1 MSTLFFY
8 GTLRHIPLLEIVLGR
23 SFDTSEIQAGVAE
36 GYAVRAVKDA
46 DFPVI
51 VFGGQGAK
59 GFVVSGMTELEVE
72 RLNFYEGGFD
82 YSLTPIDIKTDSGL
96 VTANVYFPMPNQLQ
110 PEGLWDFEG
119 WVHRWSELACLAA
132 EEAMSYFGEKSH
144 AELDFMFPS
153 IRMRAASKLIAQKEN
168 HALSPSGFTRDDVS
182 SATMTRKHA
191 GFFTLEEHRLTHRS
205 YRGNTVDNVTREVF
219 VGADAA
225 LLLPYDS
232 KRDRVLLV
240 EQFRPGPWARND
252 QMPWMLEPIAGR
264 IDPGE
269 TPEAA
274 ARREAFEEANVSVS
288 ELHPIAKVYASP
300 GCNTEFFHI
309 FVGEADLPDDITGVA
324 GLDSEA
330 EDIKSYLF
338 SFDQLMEM
346 VDKYQAANAPLVLA
360 ALWLARYRDRLR
372 AST

>member
-23 SFDTSEIQAGVAE
+23 SFDENAVQAGVAE
-36 GYAVRAVKDA
+36 GYAVHAVKDA

-51 VFGGQGAK
+51 VLGGQGAK
-59 GFVVSGMTELEVE
+59 GFVISDLTDLEVE

-82 YSLTPIDIKTDSGL
+82 YALTPIEIKTKDGP
-96 VTANVYFPMPNQLQ
+96 VTANVYFPEPDRLQ
-110 PEGLWDFEG
+110 AEGLWDFEG
-119 WVHRWSELACLAA
+119 WVKQWSELTCLAA
-132 EEAMSYFGEKSH
+132 QEAMSYFGEKTH

-153 IRMRAASKLIAQKEN
+153 IRVRAASRLNAQKEN
-168 HALSPSGFTRDDVS
+168 HALSPSGFTREDVA

-191 GFFTLEEHRLTHRS
+191 GFFTLEEHTLTHRS
-205 YRGNTVDNVTREVF
+205 YRGHTVENVTREVF
-219 VGADAA
+219 VGGDAA
-225 LLLPYDS
+225 LLLPYDTE
-232 KRDRVLLV
+232 RDRVLLV
-240 EQFRPGPWARND
+240 EQFRSGPWARND
-252 QMPWMLEPIAGR
+252 QTPWMLEPIAGR

-269 TPEAA
+269 TPETA

-288 ELHPIAKVYASP
+288 ELHSIAKVYASP

-330 EDIKSYLF
+330 EDIKSYF
-338 SFDQLMEM
+338 FGFDQLMEM

-360 ALWLARYRDRLR
+360 ALWLARHRDRLR